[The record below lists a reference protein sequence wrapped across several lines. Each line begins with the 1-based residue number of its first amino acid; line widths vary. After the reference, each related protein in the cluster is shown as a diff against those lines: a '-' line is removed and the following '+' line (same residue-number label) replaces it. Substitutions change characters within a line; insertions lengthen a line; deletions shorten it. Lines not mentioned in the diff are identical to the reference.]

1 MTTKLTLSVEKSVV
15 LKAKKYAREHGRS
28 LSEIVTTYL
37 LRLSGES
44 GSSEELNRVVVGI
57 SDEISPDRIPDLRD
71 ERFQY
76 LRKKM
81 LHG

>member
-1 MTTKLTLSVEKSVV
+1 MTIKLTLSVEKSVV
-15 LKAKKYAREHGRS
+15 LKAKKYAREQGRS
-28 LSEIVTTYL
+28 LSEIVTNYL
-37 LRLSGES
+37 RRLSGERD
-44 GSSEELNRVVVGI
+44 SSEELDREVVGI
-57 SDEISPDRIPDLRD
+57 SDEISPDRIPDLQD

>member
-15 LKAKKYAREHGRS
+15 VKAKKYAQEHGRS
-28 LSEIVTTYL
+28 LSEIVTAYL
-37 LRLSGES
+37 RRLSS
-44 GSSEELNRVVVGI
+44 ASASSEELDREVVAI
-57 SDEISPDRIPDLRD
+57 SDDISLDRIPDLKD

-76 LRKKM
+76 LRKKL